1 MINYEEISKWSDI
14 VSALLFL
21 AVLAYLWFKYI
32 APAVL
37 AAQAKS
43 NELIEIAER
52 HRDEAKAAID
62 ALNRE
67 LEGAQHDAGLIR
79 ERATGQAQREAEATI
94 AEAKAAGER
103 SLDNAQGELA
113 RARVAARQQLR
124 DELAEQALD
133 LARSQAQLRV
143 DSALNLKL
151 VQGFM
156 TSLDRGSSN

>member
-1 MINYEEISKWSDI
+1 MIHYEEIAKWSDI
-14 VSALLFL
+14 ISAILFL
-21 AVLAYLWFKYI
+21 AVMVYLWFKYI
-32 APAVL
+32 QPAVL

-43 NELIEIAER
+43 NEVIILAER

-67 LEGAQHDAGLIR
+67 VEGAKRDAGLIL
-79 ERATGQAQREAEATI
+79 ERATGQARREAETTI

-103 SLDNAQGELA
+103 ALHNAQGELVRA
-113 RARVAARQQLR
+113 RAAARKQLR

-143 DSALNLKL
+143 DGALNLKL
-151 VQGFM
+151 VRWFM
-156 TSLDRGSSN
+156 ASVGRGSN

>member
-1 MINYEEISKWSDI
+1 MINYEEIAKWSDI

-32 APAVL
+32 QPAVL

-43 NELIEIAER
+43 NEQIKMTER
-52 HRDEAKAAID
+52 HRDEAKAAIE
-62 ALNRE
+62 ALGRE
-67 LEGAQHDAGLIR
+67 LEGAQRDAGLIR

-94 AEAKAAGER
+94 ADAKAAGER
-103 SLDNAQGELA
+103 LLDNAQGELERA
-113 RARVAARQQLR
+113 RAAARQQLR

-143 DSALNLKL
+143 DNALNLKL
-151 VQGFM
+151 VQWFIA
-156 TSLDRGSSN
+156 SLDQGSMN